1 MLPVQARRFPRHLRP
16 GTAEVSL
23 RHVSGWVIGGCRS
36 SNLTVSNAA
45 LANASIDRHR
55 YPQPTDPS
63 VCRASAG
70 AGSGWL
76 GSPFC
81 TPGFLFLRPLS
92 LASCTDPCLPRLLL
106 ERLSGARPARPLDGV
121 IGPQDGNPRSPCRNG
136 GCQTFLPRASPPPST
151 APPA

>member
-1 MLPVQARRFPRHLRP
+1 MTPVSGLHFLRRARP

-70 AGSGWL
+70 PGPGDGWAAF
-76 GSPFC
+76 PY
-81 TPGFLFLRPLS
+81 
-92 LASCTDPCLPRLLL
+92 
-106 ERLSGARPARPLDGV
+106 ARV
-121 IGPQDGNPRSPCRNG
+121 SV
-136 GCQTFLPRASPPPST
+136 PPPVKPGLLHGPMFAASS
-151 APPA
+151 P